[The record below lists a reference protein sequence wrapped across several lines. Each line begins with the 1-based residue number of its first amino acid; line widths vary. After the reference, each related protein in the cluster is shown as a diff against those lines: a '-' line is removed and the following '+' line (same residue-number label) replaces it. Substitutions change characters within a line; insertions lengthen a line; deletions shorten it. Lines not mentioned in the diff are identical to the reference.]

1 MDLKKLGK
9 RMKNFYGWCKNNNNF
24 LFIILLFIF
33 FVLNCMLFWKQSLH
47 VMLDIGRE
55 FIIPSAILK
64 GKLLYRDILN
74 IYGPMGYLLN
84 AGVFKLFGKNF
95 SSLNFMGA
103 VSGIVFVY
111 CSYFISR
118 EFVSKLT
125 SFALAILMCTLL
137 FNSSLYNFLTPYS
150 YNAVY
155 GLASYTLSALFL
167 IRYIKKCDVKD
178 VLIAASAGGFCIS
191 NKMEY
196 YWLPMILAFAV
207 LYIRPLAVKDL
218 LKTFLCFMIFPIFC
232 LVYLLG
238 NSLNFGDILNALLII
253 KTSAFSP
260 SMIYLHKSIGLYPD
274 VSIWLSSLLC
284 IAFLGGGAP
293 YCSLGTNFQRRI
305 KLWELFLLL

>member
-1 MDLKKLGK
+1 MDFKKLGK
-9 RMKNFYGWCKNNNNF
+9 RMKNFYDWCKNNNNF
-24 LFIILLFIF
+24 LYIILLFIF
-33 FVLNCMLFWKQSLH
+33 FVLNCMIFWKQSLH

-74 IYGPMGYLLN
+74 IYGPMGYILN
-84 AGVFKLFGKNF
+84 AGVFNLLGVKF

-103 VSGIVFVY
+103 ISGMVFVY

-118 EFVSKLT
+118 EFVSKLI
-125 SFALAILMCTLL
+125 SFVLAIFMCTLL

-155 GLASYTLSALFL
+155 GLASYALSALFL
-167 IRYIKKCDVKD
+167 IKYLKKGDVKD
-178 VLIAASAGGFCIS
+178 VLIAAAAGGFCIS

-196 YWLPMILAFAV
+196 YWLPLILAFV
-207 LYIRPLAVKDL
+207 VFYIRPLTVKDL
-218 LKTFLCFMIFPIFC
+218 LKTFLCFMIFPILC

-238 NSLNFGDILNALLII
+238 NGLNLGDILNALLII

-260 SMIYLHKSIGLYPD
+260 SMISLHKSIGLYPD
-274 VSIWLSSLLC
+274 ICKLLPSLLC

-293 YCSLGTNFQRRI
+293 YCSLDTRFQRRI
-305 KLWELFLLL
+305 KLQEL